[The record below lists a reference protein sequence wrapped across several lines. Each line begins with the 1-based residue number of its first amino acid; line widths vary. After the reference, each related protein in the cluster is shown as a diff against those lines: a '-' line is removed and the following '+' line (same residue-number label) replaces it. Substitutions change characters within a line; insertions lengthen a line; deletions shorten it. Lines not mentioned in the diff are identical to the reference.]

1 MFELS
6 PFQKEAILS
15 IESGY
20 HTLVTAHTGSGKTLP
35 AEHAIRHFTKLG
47 KKVIYTSPIKA
58 LSNQKYAEFSAKFPE
73 LEIGILTG
81 DNKHNPGADV
91 IIMTT
96 EILQNNLFRKKNAYL
111 TIEMDIENELG
122 CVIFDEVHY
131 IDDADR
137 GTVWEQCI
145 IMLPKHVQMVMLS
158 ATIGEKER
166 FAKWIETIKEN
177 KVTICSTTTRVVP
190 LIHYMYFCVPPKMME
205 VMDPPTKKLFESK
218 NNVLVSLDHMEE
230 TINKNNKCLQYLKTN
245 DKTVNRKYVLNQ
257 LCDKLRE
264 KEMFPALFF
273 VFSRKQVEELANDVM
288 VPLFDPG
295 EKDYEIEPICRQ
307 LLVSKVSNWKEY
319 MALPEY
325 HHYLKLLHKGIGV
338 HHAGMLPIFRE
349 MMEILYD
356 KKYIHVLFATETFAI
371 GLNMPTKTVC
381 FTSLYK
387 HDGNKNRLLHSHEF
401 TQMCGRAGR
410 RGIDKVG
417 NVILMTNLYNPVET
431 SNYHKLLHSGPKV
444 LKSKFKI
451 SYSLIL
457 HSESPKENIE
467 QSLMYQDILNEI
479 SYADTSIQDLKKI
492 YDEYYPLL
500 KIESVCKHYLNLTE
514 DLSIAKNKVRKQ
526 ILNEIQSIE
535 STQPDFD
542 TQISLYHKINEL
554 RTEMQKHEQFKGY
567 AQGYVDNQIN
577 AINHILNENRFVDHK
592 REMASAIHEIHP
604 LVFADLYEK
613 YDGFKKHSMTDIF
626 CVLSCMYDI
635 KVSDER
641 KEHLPTELVSELKYM
656 SDRMEYYNDQEVK
669 YELCSSYTTIQYD
682 MMKYV
687 KQWLQGCGNE
697 TEAIQL
703 IQEMKREKEWFTGDF
718 IKCCLKLVNMA
729 KELEDVASL
738 DFLEKIKEGSA
749 KLLKFVCTNE
759 SLYLC

>member
-6 PFQKEAILS
+6 PFQKEAIQS

-190 LIHYMYFCVPPKMME
+190 LMHSVYFCVPPKMME

-218 NNVLVSLDHMEE
+218 NNVLVSLDNIEE
-230 TINKNNKCLQYLKTN
+230 TIHKNNKCLQYLKTN
-245 DKTVNRKYVLNQ
+245 DKTVNRRYVVNQ
-257 LCDKLRE
+257 LCEKLRE

-273 VFSRKQVEELANDVM
+273 VFSRKQVEELANDIM

-319 MALPEY
+319 MMLPEY
-325 HHYLKLLHKGIGV
+325 QHYLKLLHKGIGV

-356 KKYIHVLFATETFAI
+356 KKYINVLFATETFAI

-387 HDGNKNRLLHSHEF
+387 HDGNKNRLLYSHEF

-417 NVILMTNLYNPVET
+417 HVILMTNLYNPVET
-431 SNYHKLLHSGPKV
+431 SYYHKLLHSGPKV

-457 HSESPKENIE
+457 HSENPKENIE
-467 QSLMYQDILNEI
+467 KSLMYQDILNEI
-479 SYADTSIQDLKKI
+479 SYADISIQESMKI
-492 YDEYYPLL
+492 YNEYYPLL
-500 KIESVCKHYLNLTE
+500 KIEPLCKHYLHLTE
-514 DLSIAKNKVRKQ
+514 DLSIAKNKIRKQ
-526 ILNEIQSIE
+526 ILKELHSIE
-535 STQPDFD
+535 CEPEFD

-554 RTEMQKHEQFKGY
+554 RIEMQKHEKFKTY
-567 AQGYVDNQIN
+567 AQSYVENQIC
-577 AINHILNENRFVDHK
+577 AIHNILNENHFVDQK

-604 LVFADLYEK
+604 LVFSDLYEK
-613 YDGFKKHSMTDIF
+613 YDGFKKHSTVDIF
-626 CVLSCMYDI
+626 CLLSCMYDI

-641 KEHLPTELVSELKYM
+641 KEHIPTELKTELKYM
-656 SDRMEYYNDQEVK
+656 VDRMEYYNDQEVK
-669 YELCSSYTTIQYD
+669 YELCSSYTRIQYD

-687 KQWLQGCGNE
+687 KHWLEGCANE
-697 TEAIQL
+697 VEAIQL
-703 IQEMKREKEWFTGDF
+703 IHEMKREKEWFTGDF

>member
-1 MFELS
+1 MELS
-6 PFQKEAILS
+6 PFQKEAIAS
-15 IESGY
+15 IEDGY

-35 AEHAIRHFTKLG
+35 AEHAIRFFTGKG

-58 LSNQKYAEFSAKFPE
+58 LSNQKYAEFTAKFPE
-73 LEIGILTG
+73 LEVGILTG
-81 DNKHNPGADV
+81 DNKHNPGAQV
-91 IIMTT
+91 VIMTT
-96 EILQNNLFRKKNAYL
+96 EILQNNLCKQKNAYL
-111 TIEMDIENELG
+111 NIEMDIENDLA

-145 IMLPKHVQMVMLS
+145 IMLPPQVQMVMLS

-166 FAKWIETIKEN
+166 FAKWIETIKKN

-190 LIHYMYFCVPPKMME
+190 LVHYLYFCVPPKMLE

-218 NNVLVSLDHMEE
+218 NNVLASLDNMEE
-230 TINKNNKCLQYLKTN
+230 TINRNNKCLHYLKAN
-245 DKTVNRKYVLNQ
+245 DKSVNRKYVINQ
-257 LCDKLRE
+257 LCERLRE

-273 VFSRKQVEELANDVM
+273 VFSRKQVQELASEIT

-307 LLVSKVSNWKEY
+307 LLVSRVNNWKEY

-325 HHYLKLLHKGIGV
+325 NYYINLLHKGIGV

-356 KKYIHVLFATETFAI
+356 KKYIQVLFATETFSI

-401 TQMCGRAGR
+401 IQMCGRAGR
-410 RGIDKVG
+410 RNIDKVG
-417 NVILMTNLYNPVET
+417 HVILLTNLYNPVET
-431 SNYHKLLHSGPKV
+431 INYHKLLYSPPKV

-451 SYSLIL
+451 HYSLLL
-457 HSESPKENIE
+457 HHENPKELIE

-479 SYADTSIQDLKKI
+479 SIADKTIEEKQTVYEQYS
-492 YDEYYPLL
+492 PLL
-500 KIESVCKHYLNLTE
+500 KNESVCKAYLHLKD
-514 DLSIAKNKVRKQ
+514 DLSISKNKIRKQ
-526 ILNEIQSIE
+526 ILKEIQTIE
-535 STQPDFD
+535 SEHPDIEI
-542 TQISLYHKINEL
+542 QLSLY
-554 RTEMQKHEQFKGY
+554 QKMVDLKQEIEKQDTFKHY
-567 AQGYVDNQIN
+567 AKNYVTSQIN
-577 AINHILNENRFVDHK
+577 AIEHILKDNHFTDKK
-592 REMASAIHEIHP
+592 RDMANSIHEIHP

-613 YDGFKKHSMTDIF
+613 MDGFKKHTSTDIF
-626 CVLSCMYDI
+626 SILSCLYDI
-635 KVSDER
+635 KVSDD
-641 KEHLPTELVSELKYM
+641 KKDLVPSFYKSELKYM
-656 SDRMEYYNDQEVK
+656 SDRMEYYNDLEVK
-669 YELCSSYTTIQYD
+669 YELCSSYTNIQYD
-682 MMKYV
+682 MMPYIQ
-687 KQWLQGCGNE
+687 QWLHGCANE
-697 TEAIQL
+697 MEAVQMIQ
-703 IQEMKREKEWFTGDF
+703 QMKREKEWFTGDF

-729 KELEDVASL
+729 KELEEVCDL
-738 DFLEKIKEGSA
+738 DFLEKIREGSS

-759 SLYLC
+759 SLYLV

>member
-6 PFQKEAILS
+6 PFQKEAIQS
-15 IESGY
+15 IDSGF

-35 AEHAIRHFTKLG
+35 AEHAIRHFTNLG

-58 LSNQKYAEFSAKFPE
+58 LSNQKYAEFSSKFPE

-177 KVTICSTTTRVVP
+177 KVVICSTNTRVVP
-190 LIHYMYFCVPPKMME
+190 LIHYLYFCVPPKMLE

-218 NNVLVSLDHMEE
+218 NNVLVSLENMEDV
-230 TINKNNKCLQYLKTN
+230 INKNNKCLHYLKSN
-245 DKTVNRKYVLNQ
+245 DKSVNRKYVVNQ
-257 LCDKLRE
+257 LCDKMRE

-273 VFSRKQVEELANDVM
+273 VFSRKQVEELANDIM
-288 VPLFDPG
+288 VPLFNEG

-319 MALPEY
+319 MMLPEY

-349 MMEILYD
+349 MIEILYD
-356 KKYIHVLFATETFAI
+356 KKYIHVLFATETFSI

-387 HDGNKNRLLHSHEF
+387 HDGNKNRLLYSHEF

-410 RGIDKVG
+410 RNIDNVG
-417 NVILMTNLYNPVET
+417 HVILLTNLYNQVDT
-431 SNYHKLLHSGPKV
+431 SYYHKLLNSGPKV

-451 SYSLIL
+451 SYSLL
-457 HSESPKENIE
+457 LNSDNPKQNIE
-467 QSLMYQDILNEI
+467 HSLMYQDILNEI
-479 SYADTSIQDLKKI
+479 MHADTSISDLKKI
-492 YDEYYPLL
+492 YDEYAPLL
-500 KIESVCKHYLNLTE
+500 KIESVCRHYLNLKE
-514 DLSIAKNKVRKQ
+514 DLSIAKNKIRKQ
-526 ILNEIQSIE
+526 ILKEIQTIE
-535 STQPDFD
+535 SEQPEFETQL
-542 TQISLYHKINEL
+542 SLYYKISDIKVDI
-554 RTEMQKHEQFKGY
+554 QKHETYREY
-567 AQGYVDNQIN
+567 AQGYVDNQIS
-577 AINHILNENRFVDHK
+577 AINNVLNENHFVDKK
-592 REMASAIHEIHP
+592 RDMAMAIHEIHP
-604 LVFADLYEK
+604 LVFSDMYEK
-613 YDGFKKHSMTDIF
+613 YDGFKKHSYTDIF
-626 CVLSCMYDI
+626 CLLSCMYDI
-635 KVSDER
+635 KVPDER
-641 KEHLPTELVSELKYM
+641 KEHMPAELKSELKYM
-656 SDRMEYYNDQEVK
+656 SERMEYYNDQEVK

-682 MMKYV
+682 MMKYI
-687 KQWLQGCGNE
+687 KQWLNGCTNE
-697 TEAIQL
+697 TEAVQL
-703 IQEMKREKEWFTGDF
+703 IHEMKREKEWFTGDF

-729 KELEDVASL
+729 KELEDVCDL
-738 DFLEKIKEGSA
+738 DFLEKIKEGS

>member
-6 PFQKEAILS
+6 PFQKEAIQS

-58 LSNQKYAEFSAKFPE
+58 LSNQKYAEFTSKFPDI
-73 LEIGILTG
+73 EIGILTG

-96 EILQNNLFRKKNAYL
+96 EILQNNLFRKKNAYM

-158 ATIGEKER
+158 ATIGEKEK

-177 KVTICSTTTRVVP
+177 KVVICSTNTRVVP
-190 LIHYMYFCVPPKMME
+190 LMHYVYFCVPPKMLE

-218 NNVLVSLDHMEE
+218 NNVLVSLENMEDV
-230 TINKNNKCLQYLKTN
+230 INKNNKCLHYLKSN
-245 DKTVNRKYVLNQ
+245 DKSVNRKYVVNQ
-257 LCDKLRE
+257 LCDQLRE

-273 VFSRKQVEELANDVM
+273 VFSRKQVEELANDIM
-288 VPLFDPG
+288 VPLFNEG

-319 MALPEY
+319 MILPEY
-325 HHYLKLLHKGIGV
+325 QYYLKLLHKGIGV

-356 KKYIHVLFATETFAI
+356 KKYIHVLFATETFSI

-381 FTSLYK
+381 FTRLYK
-387 HDGNKNRLLHSHEF
+387 HDGNKNRLLYSHEF

-410 RGIDKVG
+410 RNIDKVG
-417 NVILMTNLYNPVET
+417 HVILLTNLYNHVDT
-431 SNYHKLLHSGPKV
+431 SYYHKLLHSGPKV

-457 HSESPKENIE
+457 HSENPKQNIE

-479 SYADTSIQDLKKI
+479 SYADMSISDLKKI
-492 YDEYYPLL
+492 YDEYEPLL
-500 KIESVCKHYLNLTE
+500 KIESVCKHYLNLKE
-514 DLSIAKNKVRKQ
+514 DLSISKNKIRKQ
-526 ILNEIQSIE
+526 ILKEIQNIE
-535 STQPDFD
+535 SEQPDFE
-542 TQISLYHKINEL
+542 TQLSLYQKMVEL
-554 RTEMQKHEQFKGY
+554 KVEMKKHETYKGY
-567 AQGYVDNQIN
+567 AENYIDNQVT
-577 AINHILNENRFVDHK
+577 AIHTILNDNRFVDKK
-592 REMASAIHEIHP
+592 REMAAAIHEIHP
-604 LVFADLYEK
+604 LVFSDMYEK
-613 YDGFKKHSMTDIF
+613 YDGFKKHSYVDIF
-626 CVLSCMYDI
+626 CLLSCMYDI

-641 KEHLPTELVSELKYM
+641 KEHLPSELKDELKYM
-656 SDRMEYYNDQEVK
+656 SERMEYYNDQEVK
-669 YELCSSYTTIQYD
+669 YELCSSYTTLQYD

-687 KQWLQGCGNE
+687 KQWLNGCTNE
-697 TEAIQL
+697 TEAVQL
-703 IQEMKREKEWFTGDF
+703 INEMKREKEWFTGDF

-729 KELEDVASL
+729 KELEDVCDL
-738 DFLEKIKEGSA
+738 DFLEKIKEGS

-759 SLYLC
+759 SLYL

>member
-6 PFQKEAILS
+6 PFQKEAIQS
-15 IESGY
+15 IDSGF

-35 AEHAIRHFTKLG
+35 AEHAIRHFTNLG

-58 LSNQKYAEFSAKFPE
+58 LSNQKYAEFSSKFPE

-137 GTVWEQCI
+137 GTVWDQCI

-177 KVTICSTTTRVVP
+177 KVVICSTNTRVVP
-190 LIHYMYFCVPPKMME
+190 LIHYLYFCVPPKMLE

-218 NNVLVSLDHMEE
+218 NNVLVSLENMEDV
-230 TINKNNKCLQYLKTN
+230 INKNNKCLHYLKSN
-245 DKTVNRKYVLNQ
+245 DKSVNRKYVVNQ
-257 LCDKLRE
+257 LCDKMRE

-273 VFSRKQVEELANDVM
+273 VFSRKQVEELANDIM
-288 VPLFDPG
+288 VPLFNEG

-319 MALPEY
+319 MMLPEY

-349 MMEILYD
+349 MIEILYD
-356 KKYIHVLFATETFAI
+356 KKYIHVLFATETFSI

-387 HDGNKNRLLHSHEF
+387 HDGNKNRLLYSHEF

-410 RGIDKVG
+410 RNIDNVG
-417 NVILMTNLYNPVET
+417 HVILLTNLYNQVDT
-431 SNYHKLLHSGPKV
+431 SYYHKLLNSGPKV

-451 SYSLIL
+451 SYSLL
-457 HSESPKENIE
+457 LNSDNPKQNIE
-467 QSLMYQDILNEI
+467 HSLMYQDILNEI
-479 SYADTSIQDLKKI
+479 MHADTSISDLKKI
-492 YDEYYPLL
+492 YDEYAPLL
-500 KIESVCKHYLNLTE
+500 KIESVCRHYLNLKE
-514 DLSIAKNKVRKQ
+514 DLSIAKNKIRKQ
-526 ILNEIQSIE
+526 ILKEIQTIE
-535 STQPDFD
+535 SEQPEFETQL
-542 TQISLYHKINEL
+542 SLYYKISDIKVDI
-554 RTEMQKHEQFKGY
+554 QKHETYREY
-567 AQGYVDNQIN
+567 AQGYVDNQIS
-577 AINHILNENRFVDHK
+577 AINNVLNENHFVDKK
-592 REMASAIHEIHP
+592 RDMAMAIHEIHP
-604 LVFADLYEK
+604 LVFSDMYEK
-613 YDGFKKHSMTDIF
+613 YDGFKKHSYTDIF
-626 CVLSCMYDI
+626 CLLSCMYDI
-635 KVSDER
+635 KVPDER
-641 KEHLPTELVSELKYM
+641 KEHMPAELKSELKYM
-656 SDRMEYYNDQEVK
+656 SERMEYYNDQEVK

-682 MMKYV
+682 MMKYI
-687 KQWLQGCGNE
+687 KQWLNGCTNE
-697 TEAIQL
+697 TEAVQL
-703 IQEMKREKEWFTGDF
+703 IHEMKREKEWFTGDF

-729 KELEDVASL
+729 KELEDVCDL
-738 DFLEKIKEGSA
+738 DFLEKIKEGS

>member
-6 PFQKEAILS
+6 PFQKEAIES
-15 IESGY
+15 IDAGY

-96 EILQNNLFRKKNAYL
+96 EILQNNLFRKKNAY
-111 TIEMDIENELG
+111 TAIEMDIDNELG

-145 IMLPKHVQMVMLS
+145 IMLPNHVQMVMLS

-190 LIHYMYFCVPPKMME
+190 LIHYVYFCVPPKMME

-245 DKTVNRKYVLNQ
+245 DKTVNRRYVVNQ
-257 LCDKLRE
+257 LCEKLRE

-273 VFSRKQVEELANDVM
+273 VFSRKQVEELANDIM

-319 MALPEY
+319 MMLPEY

-356 KKYIHVLFATETFAI
+356 KKYIQVLFATETFSI

-387 HDGNKNRLLHSHEF
+387 HDGNKNRLLYSHEF

-410 RGIDKVG
+410 RNIDKVG
-417 NVILMTNLYNPVET
+417 HVILMTNLYNPVET
-431 SNYHKLLHSGPKV
+431 TYYHKLLHSAPKV

-457 HSESPKENIE
+457 SSESPKENIE
-467 QSLMYQDILNEI
+467 KSLMYQDILNEI
-479 SYADTSIQDLKKI
+479 SYADTSIQDLLKI
-492 YDEYYPLL
+492 YNEYYPLL

-514 DLSIAKNKVRKQ
+514 DLSIAKNKIRKQ
-526 ILNEIQSIE
+526 LLKEIQSIE
-535 STQPDFD
+535 SEHSEFD

-554 RTEMQKHEQFKGY
+554 KTEMQKHEKFKGY
-567 AQGYVDNQIN
+567 AQSYVDTHIC
-577 AINHILNENRFVDHK
+577 AINNILNENHFVDQK
-592 REMASAIHEIHP
+592 REMASSIHEIHP
-604 LVFADLYEK
+604 LVFSDLYYK
-613 YDGFKKHSMTDIF
+613 YDGFKTHSTADVF
-626 CVLSCMYDI
+626 CLLSCMYDI

-641 KEHLPTELVSELKYM
+641 KEHIPTELKSELKYM
-656 SDRMEYYNDQEVK
+656 VERMEYYNDQEVK
-669 YELCSSYTTIQYD
+669 YELCSSYTAIQYD
-682 MMKYV
+682 MMKYI
-687 KQWLQGCGNE
+687 KLWLQGCGNE
-697 TEAIQL
+697 LESIQL
-703 IQEMKREKEWFTGDF
+703 IHEMKREKEWFTGDF
-718 IKCCLKLVNMA
+718 IKCCLKLVNVA
-729 KELEDVASL
+729 KELEGVCSL
-738 DFLEKIKEGSA
+738 DFLEKIKEGSS

>member
-6 PFQKEAILS
+6 PFQKEAIQS
-15 IESGY
+15 IEAGY

-96 EILQNNLFRKKNAYL
+96 EILQNNLFRKKNAYM

-190 LIHYMYFCVPPKMME
+190 LMHYLYFCVPPKMTE
-205 VMDPPTKKLFESK
+205 VMDPQTKKLFESK
-218 NNVLVSLDHMEE
+218 NNVLVSLDNMEDA
-230 TINKNNKCLQYLKTN
+230 IHKNNKCLQYLKTN
-245 DKTVNRKYVLNQ
+245 DKTVNRKYVVNQ
-257 LCDKLRE
+257 LCEKLRE

-273 VFSRKQVEELANDVM
+273 VFSRKQVEELANDIM

-319 MALPEY
+319 MMLPEY
-325 HHYLKLLHKGIGV
+325 QHYLKLLHKGIGV

-349 MMEILYD
+349 MIEILYD
-356 KKYIHVLFATETFAI
+356 KKYIHVLFATETFSI

-410 RGIDKVG
+410 RNIDKVG
-417 NVILMTNLYNPVET
+417 HVILMTNLYPHVET
-431 SNYHKLLHSGPKV
+431 TSYHKLLHSGPKV

-451 SYSLIL
+451 GYSLVL
-457 HSESPKENIE
+457 HSETPIENIKK
-467 QSLMYQDILNEI
+467 SLMYQDVLNEI
-479 SYADTSIQDLKKI
+479 SFAETSIQDLTKI
-492 YDEYYPLL
+492 YNEYSPLL
-500 KIESVCKHYLNLTE
+500 KIESVCKHYLNLKE
-514 DLSIAKNKVRKQ
+514 DLSISKNKIRKQ
-526 ILNEIQSIE
+526 ILKEMQTIE
-535 STQPDFD
+535 SEPDFEL
-542 TQISLYHKINEL
+542 QLSLYNKMVDIK
-554 RTEMQKHEQFKGY
+554 TEIKKHETYKGY
-567 AQGYVDNQIN
+567 AEGYVENQIN
-577 AINHILNENRFVDHK
+577 AIHTILNENHFVEQK
-592 REMASAIHEIHP
+592 REMATAIHEIHP
-604 LVFADLYEK
+604 LVFSDLYEK
-613 YDGFKKHSMTDIF
+613 YNGFKLHSSTDIY
-626 CVLSCMYDI
+626 CLLSCMYDI

-641 KEHLPTELVSELKYM
+641 KEHLPTELKSELKFM
-656 SDRMEYYNDQEVK
+656 VDRMEYYNDQEVK
-669 YELCSSYTTIQYD
+669 YELCSSYVKIQYD

-687 KQWLQGCGNE
+687 KQWLEGCCDE
-697 TEAIQL
+697 TAAIQMMN
-703 IQEMKREKEWFTGDF
+703 EMKREKEWFTGDF

-729 KELEDVASL
+729 KELEDVCSL